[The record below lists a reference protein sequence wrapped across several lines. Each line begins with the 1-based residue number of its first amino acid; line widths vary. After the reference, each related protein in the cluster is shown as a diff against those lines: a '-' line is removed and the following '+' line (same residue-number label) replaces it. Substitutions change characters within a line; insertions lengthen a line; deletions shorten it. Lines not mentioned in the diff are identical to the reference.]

1 MVAVEDEGNRLMS
14 ESLDLSKPLTP
25 PAAPA
30 PAASDLNLTPPAPVP
45 VVADEQAESMIPLD
59 ESTRAELAR
68 KAQAFVADL
77 AEQDPRS
84 PAFAKRVD
92 DITRMGEQ
100 EVRASAQVSN
110 RMLERPA
117 SSLAGAKGQKA
128 SGPGADAQVKVAN
141 TLLDLRRTVTELDPG
156 RADLKGAKKILGII
170 PMGNRIQRYFERYQ
184 DAQSQLDA
192 IIKAL
197 ASGQDELRK
206 DNASIESE
214 KQHLWTTMG
223 KLTEYATLAKALDEA
238 TVAKV
243 EELRVTNPQ
252 AAEALTA
259 DALFPI
265 RQRHQDLLTQLAVS
279 VQGYLALDLVRK
291 NNIELIKGVDRAQT
305 TTVAALRTAVV
316 VAQALAN
323 QRLVLDQINAL
334 NTTTN
339 NMILSTSEML
349 KQQTAQIH
357 QQAASAT
364 VDVATLQKAFDN
376 VFATMD
382 AIDTFKQRAVES
394 MATTVDALEGQVHR
408 SRSYLERARN
418 AEGDGSGPAL
428 PGPGR

>member
-1 MVAVEDEGNRLMS
+1 MS

-30 PAASDLNLTPPAPVP
+30 PAASDLDLTPPAPVP

-59 ESTRAELAR
+59 EATRTELAR

-77 AEQDPRS
+77 AAQDPRS
-84 PAFAKRVD
+84 PAFTKRVD

-128 SGPGADAQVKVAN
+128 AGPGADAQVKVAG

-170 PMGNRIQRYFERYQ
+170 PMGNKIQRYFERYQ

-197 ASGQDELRK
+197 ASGQDELRR

-214 KQHLWTTMG
+214 KQHLWATMG

-238 TVAKV
+238 TVAKI

-323 QRLVLDQINAL
+323 QKLVLDQINAL

-339 NMILSTSEML
+339 QMILSTSEML
-349 KQQTAQIH
+349 KQQTGQIH
-357 QQAASAT
+357 QQASTAT

-382 AIDTFKQRAVES
+382 AIDTFKQQAVVS
-394 MATTVDALEGQVHR
+394 MASTVDALEGQVHR

-418 AEGDGSGPAL
+418 GEGDGSGPAL